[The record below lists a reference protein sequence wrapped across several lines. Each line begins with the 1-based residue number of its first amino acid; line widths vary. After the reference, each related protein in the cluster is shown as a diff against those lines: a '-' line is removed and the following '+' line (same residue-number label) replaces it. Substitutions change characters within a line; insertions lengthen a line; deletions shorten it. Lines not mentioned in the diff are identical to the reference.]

1 MPRSSRSARSRRRQ
15 IRRRRAAC
23 ASSALLTKPRCRSRS
38 PRPPAGAANP
48 TEALLQQPRVC
59 GCYKDKER
67 PMKRSRE
74 FGATRVDGGTKP
86 SQSDIAFLK
95 ERARIRAANDEK
107 TARLRA
113 LRLEKEAREREAA
126 AAAEALAPKV
136 TRPRRVRTSK
146 PAPAIT
152 AAPAV

>member
-1 MPRSSRSARSRRRQ
+1 
-15 IRRRRAAC
+15 
-23 ASSALLTKPRCRSRS
+23 
-38 PRPPAGAANP
+38 
-48 TEALLQQPRVC
+48 
-59 GCYKDKER
+59 
-67 PMKRSRE
+67 MKRSRE

-136 TRPRRVRTSK
+136 TRPRRVR
-146 PAPAIT
+146 APKSAAAI
-152 AAPAV
+152 ADAPAVEAE